1 MLMKINGLVRF
12 VRDSEM
18 INANGTPVLK
28 GTIASSEK
36 FKDNESQL
44 YQDFVSFSKQAEI
57 LNRYSGKKGD
67 QIYLTGKLKTEKW
80 QDKNGEN
87 RSKNVMIIEGF
98 DFVSSGNAPQQRSE
112 APKKQATQSQFDNNF
127 DDDDIP
133 F

>member
-1 MLMKINGLVRF
+1 MLMKISGLVRF

-18 INANGTPVLK
+18 INANGTPLLK

-44 YQDFVSFSKQAEI
+44 YQDFVSFGKQAEI
-57 LNRYSGKKGD
+57 LNKYSGKKGN
-67 QIYLTGKLKTEKW
+67 QIYVTGKLKTEKW

-87 RSKNVMIIEGF
+87 RSKNVMIFEGF
-98 DFVSSGNAPQQRSE
+98 DFVSSGNTSHQRTES
-112 APKKQATQSQFDNNF
+112 PIKQSPQFDNNNF
-127 DDDDIP
+127 DDDDVP